1 LLVSLISRLVRSI
14 TSKGRM
20 SMSKEHVATLRT
32 VAQGT
37 KYPVEAFEFVERG
50 LEFTV
55 CRMHGDL
62 DDRVDLELGDASEEG
77 QDETSRHVTGQQL
90 CHGLREL
97 ALVEYGSLARTVLRR
112 WRINS
117 SEDFGRIVFA
127 MIDARMMNKTEQ
139 DSIRDFVNV
148 YDFDEAFAPAVML
161 REN

>member
-1 LLVSLISRLVRSI
+1 
-14 TSKGRM
+14 M
-20 SMSKEHVATLRT
+20 PKEHVATLRT

-55 CRMHGDL
+55 LRMHGEL
-62 DDRVDLELGDASEEG
+62 DEASEPEQGEALEGG
-77 QDETSRHVTGQQL
+77 QDQASRHVTGQQL

-112 WRINS
+112 WRINA

-148 YDFDEAFAPAVML
+148 YDFDEAFAPAVLL